1 MNPAT
6 RFPELGI
13 YLLPGHSDRPADL
26 LDEVRAAEALGLG
39 SAWISE
45 RFRRQGS
52 RSAVGCRGGRH
63 VAGIRP
69 ASRASARARW

>member
-1 MNPAT
+1 M

-13 YLLPGHSDRPADL
+13 YLLPGHRDRPADL

-45 RFRRQGS
+45 RFERLRG
-52 RSAVGCRGGRH
+52 RSG
-63 VAGIRP
+63 RP
-69 ASRASARARW
+69 A

>member
-1 MNPAT
+1 M

-13 YLLPGHSDRPADL
+13 YLLPGHSERPADL

-45 RFRRQGS
+45 
-52 RSAVGCRGGRH
+52 
-63 VAGIRP
+63 
-69 ASRASARARW
+69 